1 LFFGGKALIHLGNRA
16 VRMRTKSNLRR
27 KLALLLIVAVVAAT
41 TEIGPSRDSRQDR
54 PSFNPALLTVQFP
67 TPAQAVTDFDGDR
80 LPDRAELTSD
90 GFYKNIH
97 LTLTSPWVTN
107 LSFSAETLQPGS
119 IYAEDIDHDGDY
131 DLVWV
136 SDQQPTQSAL
146 WLNNGIGE
154 FTRVADTSA
163 YVTEIKRLI
172 ADESRGGIFASSV
185 DEQLLATGTSG
196 YSLLARSDDRLRV
209 APHSVT
215 LPGFGR
221 DCAAELSPCIAR
233 YPKRGPP
240 AELS

>member
-1 LFFGGKALIHLGNRA
+1 
-16 VRMRTKSNLRR
+16 MRTKGNLRR

-41 TEIGPSRDSRQDR
+41 AQIGPARDSRQDR
-54 PSFNPALLTVQFP
+54 PSFNSAPWPVQFP
-67 TPAQAVTDFDGDR
+67 IPSQTITDFDGDR

-90 GFYKNIH
+90 GFHKNIH

-119 IYAEDIDHDGDY
+119 IHAEDIDHDGDY

-136 SDQQPTQSAL
+136 SDQRPTQSAL

-154 FTRVADTSA
+154 FARVADTSA
-163 YVTEIKRLI
+163 YITEIKRLI
-172 ADESRGGIFASSV
+172 ADESRGGIFASSAD
-185 DEQLLATGTSG
+185 DEFLAAGTSG
-196 YSLLARSDDRLRV
+196 YSLLARSDERLPA

-221 DCAAELSPCIAR
+221 NCAAGLSPCIAR